1 MGPFQRIL
9 KNLAALLTG
18 RVISI
23 LQQYIVPAVFIYH
36 YGLAGFGEWAA
47 LSSTVSILG
56 TLNFGVQTYV
66 NQDLAIRFNRGETE
80 SYHIRQSTAL
90 RLLTGA
96 ILIVAVLLLGLF
108 AVPFDD
114 LLKLHISRID
124 AQWTLYL
131 LGLQVL
137 LTVLFGY
144 FGGIFMSVNRAHR
157 GSHWNNI
164 QALLSSLGLLVGVA
178 LHQPFPMLAG
188 IQLGALVLCTVG
200 VLVDLHRSAPEVF
213 PTLRY
218 WDGSDLG
225 TLLKGSGHFGMLE
238 VANFFI
244 YQVPLLIIQ
253 RVVGADAV
261 GAFTL
266 MRTLFGS
273 CRQILSMFTQSM
285 GAEITNLYGQND
297 WPQLARLYNYS
308 ERLIFFLISVVN
320 LTVLTLSPVL
330 ITVWIHRKPIPG
342 TEVSRLFSVYPYVL
356 SSAISIVISLTEH
369 KRQFQFS
376 TNTHMAMA
384 RVVFIGYIAMDVI
397 SVGTIH
403 YAGVIGF
410 LWTWLTFEI
419 LLAGYLL
426 VLNSRLFHHIQQAD
440 TVYMTRLVIFC
451 TLSLFAAVPALRYTS
466 ELDLWAQ
473 AGISAVV
480 TLVVTA
486 LSWQIFQVKPV
497 FSDVMRRLSMRFA

>member
-23 LQQYIVPAVFIYH
+23 LQQIIVPAVFVYH
-36 YGLAGFGEWAA
+36 YGLSGFGEWAA

-56 TLNFGVQTYV
+56 TLNFGVQTFV

-80 SYHIRQSTAL
+80 GFHVRQSTAL

-96 ILIVAVLLLGLF
+96 ILIAAVLLLSIF
-108 AVPFDD
+108 AVPLQS
-114 LLKLHISRID
+114 LLKLDISPIN

-137 LTVLFGY
+137 LMVLFGY
-144 FGGIFMSVNRAHR
+144 FGGIFMSVNQAHR
-157 GSHWNNI
+157 GSHWNNA
-164 QALLSSLGLLVGVA
+164 QALLGALGLLAGVFFHA
-178 LHQPFPMLAG
+178 PFPVLAG
-188 IQLGALVLCTVG
+188 IQLGALVLCTIG
-200 VLVDLHRSAPEVF
+200 VLVDLYRTVPEVF

-218 WDGSDLG
+218 WDGSSLPA
-225 TLLKGSGHFGMLE
+225 LLKGSGHFGMLE
-238 VANFFI
+238 VSNFFV

-253 RVVGADAV
+253 RTVGAAAV
-261 GAFTL
+261 AAFTL
-266 MRTLFGS
+266 MRTIFS
-273 CRQILSMFTQSM
+273 MCRQILSMFTQSM
-285 GAEITNLYGQND
+285 GAEITNLYGKDD

-308 ERLIFFLISVVN
+308 ERIIFFLISVVN

-330 ITVWIHRKPIPG
+330 ITIWIHRKNTPG
-342 TEVSRLFSVYPYVL
+342 TEVSHLFLIYPYVL

-384 RVVFIGYIAMDVI
+384 RVVFFGYIAMDVI

-403 YAGVIGF
+403 LAGVTGF
-410 LWTWLTFEI
+410 LWTWLVFET
-419 LLAGYLL
+419 LQAGYLL
-426 VLNSRLFHHIQQAD
+426 VLNSRLFHHVQQAD
-440 TVYMTRLVIFC
+440 SIYLTRLGILC
-451 TLSLFAAVPALRYTS
+451 TVSLFAAVPALRYTS
-466 ELDLWAQ
+466 ELDLWTQ
-473 AGISAVV
+473 AGISA
-480 TLVVTA
+480 LVALVMTA
-486 LSWQIFQVKPV
+486 VSWQIFQVKPV
-497 FSDVMRRLSMRFA
+497 FSGLMRRLSTRFA